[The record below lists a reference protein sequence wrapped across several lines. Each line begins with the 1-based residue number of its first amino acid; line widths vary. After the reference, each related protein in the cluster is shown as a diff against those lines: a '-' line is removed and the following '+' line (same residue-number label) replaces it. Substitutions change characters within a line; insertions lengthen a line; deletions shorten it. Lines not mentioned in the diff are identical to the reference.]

1 MTELSMS
8 YYKHHVFV
16 CTNKRQNGEPCCQDY
31 DSQQARDYL
40 KKRAKEMNMHGKGQ
54 CRINSAGCL
63 DRCEQGP
70 VMVVYP
76 EEVWYT
82 WVDQEDLDEI
92 LESHLVN
99 GQTVERLRLPG
110 N

>member
-1 MTELSMS
+1 MTDLSMS

-16 CTNKRQNGEPCCQDY
+16 CTNKRPNGEPCCQDY
-31 DSQQARDYL
+31 ESQQARDYL
-40 KKRAKEMNMHGKGQ
+40 KKKAKEIQVHGKGN

-63 DRCEQGP
+63 DRCDEGP

-92 LESHLVN
+92 FEKHLVN
-99 GQTVERLRLPG
+99 GEHVDRLKLPS

>member
-1 MTELSMS
+1 MS

-16 CTNKRQNGEPCCQDY
+16 CTNKRQKGEPCCMDY

-40 KKRAKEMNMHGKGQ
+40 KKRAKEMEIHGKGN

-63 DRCEQGP
+63 DRCGEGP

-76 EEVWYT
+76 DETWYT
-82 WVDQEDLDEI
+82 WIDQEDLDEI
-92 LESHLVN
+92 IESHLVN
-99 GQTVERLRLPG
+99 GQPVERLKLPSS
-110 N
+110 